1 MASILLWIGII
12 VIVAGCFGL
21 AWQAFKIIAV
31 RNELD
36 KFPDRRKT
44 MMQHRNYWRL
54 TILAGILILIVALTI
69 GN

>member
-1 MASILLWIGII
+1 MASILLWIGIV
-12 VIVAGCFGL
+12 VIVAGWLGL
-21 AWQAFKIIAV
+21 AWQASKIMAARKEV
-31 RNELD
+31 D

-44 MMQHRNYWRL
+44 MMMHRNYWRL